1 MQPLGLLMLTAPILA
16 QTPSPTPRPA
26 QPPTTVMLTTVMP
39 TAAAPPT
46 TVPPEAV
53 PLTPGPVPVSPSV
66 PTAAP
71 GAAFLPPFTL
81 PPNTTQTLLAVPPES
96 LQPVT
101 PGAQPLVL
109 TADEAVV
116 LAAQHNL
123 GMMAALRELLAARS
137 GVRSAAALSPPIFT
151 IGPAFKMGGTTDG
164 LLFQQPLELN
174 GTRDARAGVARAQ
187 LRLSRA
193 QAQVQLQALVYT
205 IRLNFATL
213 AQTQE
218 RLRLI
223 RELRGIAE
231 QFDAIA
237 RKQVALG
244 ARPGIE
250 RRQTAIE
257 VARAKAQEALATGQE
272 MSARAALNAYL
283 GRAALDPIEA
293 RLDETLSGQTPPGD
307 LAQAQSAAL
316 AVRGEVTAAEATR
329 DIPLAQAR
337 LTRAQGRPDLAPS
350 FRISQITPTYMDA
363 GVGVVI
369 TVPLDYGTRRN
380 QIRQQEQVAS
390 ADAARITGAQAQV
403 RLEVIQA
410 ATRLSAAEETL
421 RGYDGSLLIE
431 AKAILDAA
439 QLGYRAG
446 GTTLISVLEA
456 QRVYRTILSER
467 LDALTQ
473 AGFARAE
480 LERASGFIP
489 PAVLDRLKSELDRR
503 N

>member
-1 MQPLGLLMLTAPILA
+1 MPGTTTTLPSASARVPI
-16 QTPSPTPRPA
+16 
-26 QPPTTVMLTTVMP
+26 
-39 TAAAPPT
+39 
-46 TVPPEAV
+46 
-53 PLTPGPVPVSPSV
+53 SPSV
-66 PTAAP
+66 PTAVP
-71 GAAFLPPFTL
+71 GTTFLPPFT
-81 PPNTTQTLLAVPPES
+81 PPLNVYQTLPAVPPDS
-96 LQPVT
+96 LQVVT
-101 PGAQPLVL
+101 PGIQPLVL
-109 TADEAVV
+109 TADVAVL
-116 LAAQHNL
+116 LAAQRNL
-123 GMMAALRELLAARS
+123 GMMVALQELLAARS
-137 GVRSAAALSPPIFT
+137 GVRSSAALSPPIFT

-205 IRLNFATL
+205 TRLDFYTL

-223 RELRGIAE
+223 QELRGIAE

-250 RRQTAIE
+250 QRQTAIE

-272 MSARAALNAYL
+272 MAARAALNAYL
-283 GRAALDPIEA
+283 GRAPLDPIEA
-293 RLDETLSGQTPPGD
+293 RLEDALSGGPTD
-307 LAQAQSAAL
+307 LIVAQSTAL

-337 LTRAQGRPDLAPS
+337 LTRAQGRPDVAPS

-369 TVPLDYGTRRN
+369 TVPIDYGTRRN
-380 QIRQQEQVAS
+380 QIRQQEQIAF
-390 ADAARITGAQAQV
+390 ADAARVTGTQAQI
-403 RLEVIQA
+403 RTEVVQA
-410 ATRLSAAEETL
+410 ASRLSAARETL
-421 RGYDGSLLIE
+421 HGYDGGLIIE
-431 AKAILDAA
+431 AKAILDSA

-456 QRVYRTILSER
+456 QRVYRMILSER

-473 AGFARAE
+473 AAFARAE
-480 LERASGFIP
+480 LDRADGSIP
-489 PAVLDRLKSELDRR
+489 AAVLDQLKLELDSRD
-503 N
+503 